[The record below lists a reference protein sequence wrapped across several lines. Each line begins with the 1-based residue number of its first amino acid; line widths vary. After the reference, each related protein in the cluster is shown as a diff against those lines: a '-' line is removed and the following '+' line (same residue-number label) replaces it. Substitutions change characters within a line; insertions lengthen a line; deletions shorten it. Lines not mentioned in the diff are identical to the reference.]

1 MRCMAMLGLAQ
12 ACTTALTI
20 GRGNHAASPVAC
32 SALAVACSALA
43 VALVAEVGT
52 SATCGTCPCTGVHR
66 YSVYSVSILQCP
78 CRRFFQLTADTAW
91 CTRGSLL
98 ALPGPRILGICAGCV
113 AHRRTP
119 LPCGP
124 MHTHLSTLFLTLPA
138 HLGRPA
144 PHGATLCPAWLEP
157 SRALA

>member
-1 MRCMAMLGLAQ
+1 MHALAL

-20 GRGNHAASPVAC
+20 GRGNHAASSVAC

-43 VALVAEVGT
+43 VALVVEVGT

-66 YSVYSVSILQCP
+66 YSMSILQCP

-98 ALPGPRILGICAGCV
+98 ALPGSRILGICAGCV
-113 AHRRTP
+113 AHWRTP
-119 LPCGP
+119 LPCIP

-138 HLGRPA
+138 HVGRPA
-144 PHGATLCPAWLEP
+144 PHGSSLCPAWLEP